1 MSNHLKLVALF
12 FLFVLSY
19 FIPDRAHAVKI
30 LTIKADKIL
39 LQFDTK
45 ESFKIGDV
53 FSVDTA
59 SKKAVAQIQIKA
71 IKGQKILGTISSG
84 SLSEQKETYILTP
97 VKLEQQASLNTTQAT
112 AKTNPDENSQKP
124 FQIKSPHSWGGL
136 IGFAQNKMNV
146 KLTGVSSVDLSG
158 SSFSLEGFYQQSL
171 DDKIE
176 VLARF
181 GYDTLKVQG
190 ASKVSGVC
198 NGIPCQIDNIVDISY
213 LDLDLVVKYMLYT
226 KPPGFWAGAGLGF
239 LYPINKNSNLIDTGK
254 IGLQQKIILSG
265 GVDFKFT
272 ERSFIPLQLDFTY
285 FPESASMNT
294 NQLILRVGYGLKF

>member
-1 MSNHLKLVALF
+1 MSNHLKFTVLF
-12 FLFVLSY
+12 FLFALSY
-19 FIPDRAHAVKI
+19 IVPNRAHAVKI
-30 LTIKADKIL
+30 LVIKDDKIL
-39 LQFDTK
+39 LQFDTN

-53 FSVDTA
+53 FSVDEG
-59 SKKAVAQIQIKA
+59 SKKSVAEIKIKA
-71 IKGQKILGTISSG
+71 IKGQKILGTVSKGNLSG
-84 SLSEQKETYILTP
+84 NKEAYILIP
-97 VKLEQQASLNTTQAT
+97 VKLEQQESITTQQAT
-112 AKTNPDENSQKP
+112 AKASPDENSRKP
-124 FQIKSPHSWGGL
+124 FRIKSPHSWGGFL
-136 IGFAQNKMNV
+136 GFAQNKMNV

-158 SSFSLEGFYQQSL
+158 TSYSLEGFYQQSL

-198 NGIPCQIDNIVDISY
+198 NGSPCLIDNIVDISY

-226 KPPGFWAGAGLGF
+226 KSPVFWAGAGLGF
-239 LYPINKNSNLIDTGK
+239 LYPIDKNSNLIDTGK

-294 NQLILRVGYGLKF
+294 SQLILRVGYGLKF